1 MNISQK
7 LDQATNSLEKVD
19 WKEVFSELSEL
30 WILLWKI
37 VITLV
42 VITKVSGEALGNLV
56 HLLNDILAANWVR
69 MLGLSPIPVME
80 DEENEED
87 DEVPL
92 PTVSSPPTEVGQAP
106 LPVITEEVS
115 VPTPPAVKVEL
126 PLPTVA
132 KVVEILELDEQPPP
146 TARRRRRGSAPRLLE
161 ETVNEEVEPP
171 TTRRPRGPKAHRKRV
186 RRTLAA

>member
-1 MNISQK
+1 
-7 LDQATNSLEKVD
+7 
-19 WKEVFSELSEL
+19 
-30 WILLWKI
+30 
-37 VITLV
+37 
-42 VITKVSGEALGNLV
+42 
-56 HLLNDILAANWVR
+56 
-69 MLGLSPIPVME
+69 ME

-115 VPTPPAVKVEL
+115 VPTPPTVVEVEPLL
-126 PLPTVA
+126 PPVA
-132 KVVEILELDEQPPP
+132 EVVEISTLQEQPPP
-146 TARRRRRGSAPRLLE
+146 VRRRRRSSAPRSLE